1 MSWWELVFD
10 FPGLVFV
17 MVMMVQ
23 TTQFLKS

>member
-10 FPGLVFV
+10 FLGLVFV

-23 TTQFLKS
+23 TTQFFKS

>member
-1 MSWWELVFD
+1 MLWLELVFD

-23 TTQFLKS
+23 TTQFFKS

>member
-10 FPGLVFV
+10 FLGLVFL

-23 TTQFLKS
+23 TTQFFKS

>member
-10 FPGLVFV
+10 FLGLVFV